1 MMGPVSTPPPD
12 QTTPSPEV
20 SDHSDPAPQD
30 AIRAVPPRPVRR
42 PTARA
47 GEAAAAPGSR
57 TAAEISADAVGLL
70 EALQEELASTRFPLR
85 LDGAPESERTRD
97 SAVHQVEDYVLP
109 RYRSLDA
116 PLLAVVGGSTGAGK
130 STLVN
135 ALVGHPV
142 TRAGAIRPTTRQ
154 PILLHHP
161 DDAEWFTT
169 ARILPH
175 LSRITGHRVAPGD
188 EAAVSADRAGVDPDP
203 GAMDSVVLVAETGL
217 PSGLAL
223 LDAPDIDSIS
233 EDNRRLAGQ
242 LLSAADLWIFVTTAN
257 RYADAVPWQ
266 LLLDAAS
273 RDITVAV
280 VLDRVPPGTEGEVA
294 GDLRRML
301 TAQGLAHAELFVVPE
316 SALDDRGMLPA
327 GVVNPL
333 RGWLGSLASTS
344 GSRSD
349 VARRTLHGV
358 VRQLAGRA
366 GELAAAEDDQR
377 SAAARLAADAE
388 SAYARAQTNV
398 LAATQDGTLLRGEV
412 LHRWQDFVGTGEFFR
427 QLESGIGRLRDRL
440 GAMLRGRPAPA
451 EDVKV
456 AIETGLHAVIVEQA
470 AAAAEETEERWRQDA
485 AGRPLVQGRDLGRL
499 PEDFSERAAAEVR
512 GWQSDLMRLIETE
525 GAGKRTM
532 ARISALGVNSVAVT
546 LMVVSF
552 ASTGGL
558 LGIEVGIAG
567 GTAVVAQKLLES
579 IFGEDAVRR
588 LAERSQENLHE
599 RVATLLDDDAERFT
613 RLLGEVRTP
622 EDTER
627 LRSLV
632 PALERLSQEEA
643 R

>member
-1 MMGPVSTPPPD
+1 M
-12 QTTPSPEV
+12 
-20 SDHSDPAPQD
+20 
-30 AIRAVPPRPVRR
+30 RR
-42 PTARA
+42 PGA
-47 GEAAAAPGSR
+47 GSAAAPGTPPRGDRS
-57 TAAEISADAVGLL
+57 AAEISADAVTLL
-70 EALQEELASTRFPLR
+70 ESLLQEVSATRFPLR
-85 LDGAPESERTRD
+85 LDGAAVSEQTRD
-97 SAVHQVEDYVLP
+97 AAAHQVEDYVLP

-161 DDAEWFTT
+161 EDAEWFTT
-169 ARILPH
+169 ARILPT
-175 LSRITGHRVAPGD
+175 LSRITGHRVGPG
-188 EAAVSADRAGVDPDP
+188 EQASSLPADRAGVDPDP

-266 LLLDAAS
+266 LLLDAAA

-280 VLDRVPPGTEGEVA
+280 VLDRVPAGAEGEVA
-294 GDLRRML
+294 ADLRRML

-333 RGWLGSLASTS
+333 RGWLGALAST
-344 GSRSD
+344 GGTRSE
-349 VARRTLHGV
+349 VARHTLNGV
-358 VRQLAGRA
+358 VRQLGGRA
-366 GELAAAEDDQR
+366 EELAAAEDDQR
-377 SAAARLAADAE
+377 AAAARLEADAA

-451 EDVKV
+451 EDVEV

-512 GWQSDLMRLIETE
+512 GWQGDLMRLIETE

-567 GTAVVAQKLLES
+567 GTAVVGQKLLES

-588 LAERSQENLHE
+588 LAKRSQENLHA
-599 RVATLLDDDAERFT
+599 RVEALLEQDSRRFTDLLDQ
-613 RLLGEVRTP
+613 VRTP
-622 EDTER
+622 QDTQR
-627 LRSLV
+627 LRDLI
-632 PALERLSQEEA
+632 PALERLAQEGP

>member
-1 MMGPVSTPPPD
+1 M
-12 QTTPSPEV
+12 
-20 SDHSDPAPQD
+20 
-30 AIRAVPPRPVRR
+30 
-42 PTARA
+42 
-47 GEAAAAPGSR
+47 
-57 TAAEISADAVGLL
+57 SA
-70 EALQEELASTRFPLR
+70 TRFPLR
-85 LDGAPESERTRD
+85 LDGAAVSEQTRD
-97 SAVHQVEDYVLP
+97 AAAHQVEDYVLP

-161 DDAEWFTT
+161 EDAEWFTT
-169 ARILPH
+169 ARILPT
-175 LSRITGHRVAPGD
+175 LSRITGHRVGPG
-188 EAAVSADRAGVDPDP
+188 EQASSLPADRAGVDPDP

-266 LLLDAAS
+266 LLLDAAA

-280 VLDRVPPGTEGEVA
+280 VLDRVPAGAEGEVA
-294 GDLRRML
+294 ADLRRML

-333 RGWLGSLASTS
+333 RGWLGALAST
-344 GSRSD
+344 GGTRSE
-349 VARRTLHGV
+349 VARRTLNGV
-358 VRQLAGRA
+358 VRQLGGRA
-366 GELAAAEDDQR
+366 EELAAAEDDQR
-377 SAAARLAADAE
+377 AAAARLEADAA

-451 EDVKV
+451 EDVEV

-512 GWQSDLMRLIETE
+512 GWQGDLMRLIETE

-567 GTAVVAQKLLES
+567 GTAVVGQKLLES

-588 LAERSQENLHE
+588 LAKRSQENLHA
-599 RVATLLDDDAERFT
+599 RVEALLEQDSRRFTDLLDQ
-613 RLLGEVRTP
+613 VRTP
-622 EDTER
+622 QDTQR
-627 LRSLV
+627 LRDLI
-632 PALERLSQEEA
+632 PALERLAQEGP

>member
-1 MMGPVSTPPPD
+1 MSTPPP
-12 QTTPSPEV
+12 
-20 SDHSDPAPQD
+20 
-30 AIRAVPPRPVRR
+30 VPPRPLRR
-42 PTARA
+42 PGA
-47 GEAAAAPGSR
+47 GSAAAPGSPPR
-57 TAAEISADAVGLL
+57 GDRSAAEISADAVGLL
-70 EALQEELASTRFPLR
+70 ESLLQEVSATRFPLR
-85 LDGAPESERTRD
+85 LDGAAASERTRN
-97 SAVHQVEDYVLP
+97 AAAHQVEDYVLP

-161 DDAEWFTT
+161 EDAEWFTT

-175 LSRITGHRVAPGD
+175 LSRITGHRVGPD
-188 EAAVSADRAGVDPDP
+188 ERTSGVSADRAGVDPDP
-203 GAMDSVVLVAETGL
+203 AAMDSVVLVAETGL
-217 PSGLAL
+217 PAGLAL

-266 LLLDAAS
+266 LLLDAAA

-280 VLDRVPPGTEGEVA
+280 VLDRVPAGTEGEVA
-294 GDLRRML
+294 ADLRRML

-316 SALDDRGMLPA
+316 SSLDDRGMLPA

-333 RGWLGSLASTS
+333 RGWLGALAAT
-344 GSRSD
+344 GGTRSE
-349 VARRTLHGV
+349 VARRTLNGV
-358 VRQLAGRA
+358 VRQLGGRA
-366 GELAAAEDDQR
+366 EELAAAEDDQR
-377 SAAARLAADAE
+377 AAAARLEADAA

-451 EDVKV
+451 EDVEV

-485 AGRPLVQGRDLGRL
+485 AGRPLVQGSDLGRL

-512 GWQSDLMRLIETE
+512 GWQGDLMRLIETE

-567 GTAVVAQKLLES
+567 GTAVVGQKLLES

-588 LAERSQENLHE
+588 LARRSQENLHA
-599 RVATLLDDDAERFT
+599 RVEMLLEQDSRRFTALLDQ
-613 RLLGEVRTP
+613 VRTP
-622 EDTER
+622 EDTQR
-627 LRSLV
+627 LRELI
-632 PALERLSQEEA
+632 PALDRLAQEGP

>member
-1 MMGPVSTPPPD
+1 M
-12 QTTPSPEV
+12 
-20 SDHSDPAPQD
+20 
-30 AIRAVPPRPVRR
+30 
-42 PTARA
+42 
-47 GEAAAAPGSR
+47 
-57 TAAEISADAVGLL
+57 SADAVVLL
-70 EALQEELASTRFPLR
+70 ESLHQQLAAARYPLR
-85 LDGAPESERTRD
+85 LDGAPAAETARD
-97 SAVHQVEDYVLP
+97 AAVHQVEDYVLP

-161 DDAEWFTT
+161 QDTEWFTT

-175 LSRITGHRVAPGD
+175 LSRITGHRVSAD
-188 EAAVSADRAGVDPDP
+188 DAESTVSADRAGVDPDP

-217 PSGLAL
+217 PAGLAL

-294 GDLRRML
+294 ADLRRML

-316 SALDDRGMLPA
+316 ARLDERGMLPA

-344 GSRSD
+344 GTRSD
-349 VARRTLHGV
+349 VARRTLNGV

-366 GELAAAEDDQR
+366 EELAAAEDDQR

-440 GAMLRGRPAPA
+440 GALLRGRPAPA
-451 EDVKV
+451 EDVEV

-499 PEDFSERAAAEVR
+499 PEDFSEQAAAEVR
-512 GWQSDLMRLIETE
+512 GWQSDLMRLIESE

-567 GTAVVAQKLLES
+567 GTAVVGQKLLES

-588 LAERSQENLHE
+588 LARRSQENLHA
-599 RVATLLDDDAERFT
+599 RVEALLEQDSRRFT
-613 RLLGEVRTP
+613 ELLGEVRTP
-622 EDTER
+622 EDTQR
-627 LRSLV
+627 LRDLV
-632 PALERLSQEEA
+632 PALERLSEEGS

>member
-1 MMGPVSTPPPD
+1 MSTPLP
-12 QTTPSPEV
+12 
-20 SDHSDPAPQD
+20 
-30 AIRAVPPRPVRR
+30 VPPRPLRR
-42 PTARA
+42 PGA
-47 GEAAAAPGSR
+47 GSAAAPGSPPR
-57 TAAEISADAVGLL
+57 GDRSAAEISADAVGLL
-70 EALQEELASTRFPLR
+70 ESLLQEVSATRFPLR
-85 LDGAPESERTRD
+85 LDGAVASERTRN
-97 SAVHQVEDYVLP
+97 AAAHQVEDYVLP

-161 DDAEWFTT
+161 EDAEWFTT

-175 LSRITGHRVAPGD
+175 LSRITGHRVGPD
-188 EAAVSADRAGVDPDP
+188 ERTSGVSADRAGVDPDP
-203 GAMDSVVLVAETGL
+203 AAMDSVVLVAETGL
-217 PSGLAL
+217 PAGLAL

-266 LLLDAAS
+266 LLLDAAA

-280 VLDRVPPGTEGEVA
+280 VLDRVPAGTEGEVA
-294 GDLRRML
+294 ADLRRML

-316 SALDDRGMLPA
+316 SSLDDRGMLPA

-333 RGWLGSLASTS
+333 RGWLGALAAT
-344 GSRSD
+344 GGTRSE
-349 VARRTLHGV
+349 VARRTLNGV
-358 VRQLAGRA
+358 VRQLGGRA
-366 GELAAAEDDQR
+366 EELAAAEDDQR
-377 SAAARLAADAE
+377 AAAARLEADAA

-451 EDVKV
+451 EDVEV

-485 AGRPLVQGRDLGRL
+485 AGRPLVQGSDLGRL

-512 GWQSDLMRLIETE
+512 GWQGDLMRLIETE

-567 GTAVVAQKLLES
+567 GTAVVGQKLLES

-588 LAERSQENLHE
+588 LARRSQENLHA
-599 RVATLLDDDAERFT
+599 RVETLLEQDSRRFT
-613 RLLGEVRTP
+613 ALLDQVRIP
-622 EDTER
+622 EDTQR
-627 LRSLV
+627 LRELI
-632 PALERLSQEEA
+632 PALDRLAQEGP